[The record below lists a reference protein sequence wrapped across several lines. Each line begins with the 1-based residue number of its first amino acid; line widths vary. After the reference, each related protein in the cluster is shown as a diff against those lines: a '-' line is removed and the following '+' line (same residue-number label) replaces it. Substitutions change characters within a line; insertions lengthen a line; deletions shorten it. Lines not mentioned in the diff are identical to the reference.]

1 MKKAILLFFI
11 MAMSISQLAIGQ
23 TSKRHFLY
31 SYDVS
36 GNRIKRMYV
45 LVSCPG
51 CREAQIAT
59 TLKDSLLQLATIQPV
74 EKSNPLEIKANNGDK
89 IGFSL
94 YPNPTSNSFFIQWNM
109 DIVNA
114 KLKIIDTKGSIV
126 YEDNLFGRY
135 WQIDISLLAKGLYF
149 VKIEMEGTQFD
160 AKIEKL

>member
-1 MKKAILLFFI
+1 MKKVQLLILLFV
-11 MAMSISQLAIGQ
+11 MSISQLAIGQ

-31 SYDVS
+31 SYDAS

-45 LVSCPG
+45 LVPCPG
-51 CREAQIAT
+51 CRDAQIAT
-59 TLKDSLLQLATIQPV
+59 TLEDSLLQLATNQPV

-94 YPNPTSNSFFIQWNM
+94 YPNPTSNSFFIQWNV
-109 DIVNA
+109 DIASAN
-114 KLKIIDTKGSIV
+114 LRIFDTKGSVV

-135 WQIDISLLAKGLYF
+135 WQIDISLLSKGLYF

-160 AKIEKL
+160 AKMEKL